1 MASFF
6 KEYKKKVQEKRKTP
20 KLEIAD
26 TDHYFNFNVPEG
38 VEENNPHYFMS
49 EELNTPFANCCDTQ
63 RLEYYWVSLNVIKS
77 GKALEPF

>member
-26 TDHYFNFNVPEG
+26 TDHYFNFNVPKG

-49 EELNTPFANCCDTQ
+49 EELNTPFVNCCDTQ
-63 RLEYYWVSLNVIKS
+63 RL
-77 GKALEPF
+77 G

>member
-49 EELNTPFANCCDTQ
+49 EELNTPFA
-63 RLEYYWVSLNVIKS
+63 K
-77 GKALEPF
+77 